1 MLQGLCYSKDKGL
14 RKIGNRTGVSR
25 AIKNQRNLLWV
36 DITAPTEDD
45 IDLMVETFK
54 FHQLAI
60 EDAIFPQNLPKI
72 DDYDDYLYIVLHEL
86 HFPDRITHKI
96 KTQELNIFFGK
107 NFVLTIHNE
116 PVPSIA
122 KVFQKCLSKTLSLQ
136 HGPGLL
142 LHSIIDQVVDN
153 YFPVVDH
160 IETKIE
166 DLEDQVLAG
175 ADQTVLEKIV
185 DLKKNVMTLRNFIV
199 PQRKILGVL
208 CRTNIPYI
216 KRSTSAYFRDV
227 YDHVVRI
234 SEMVD
239 TYRDVLNSTMDAYL
253 SVVSNRMNEIM
264 KTLTIITT
272 IMMPLSVIT
281 SFYGMN
287 LDMPE
292 LKWGINGYF
301 FAIGLMILSL
311 AGMISFLKRK
321 KWI

>member
-1 MLQGLCYSKDKGL
+1 MLHGLCYGKAKGL
-14 RKIGNRTGVSR
+14 QKIDDHAGVSKATKR
-25 AIKNQRNLLWV
+25 QGDLLWL
-36 DITAPTEDD
+36 DITNPSEDD

-86 HFPDRITHKI
+86 HFPDHITHEI

-116 PVPSIA
+116 ALPSIA
-122 KVFQKCLSKTLSLQ
+122 KLFQKCISKPISMQ
-136 HGPGLL
+136 QGSGFL
-142 LHSIIDQVVDN
+142 LHNIIDHVVDN

-208 CRTNIPYI
+208 CRSNIPNI

-272 IMMPLSVIT
+272 IMMPLTVIT

-287 LDMPE
+287 VKMPE
-292 LKWGINGYF
+292 FNWGINGYF
-301 FAIGLMILSL
+301 FAIGLMVLAL
-311 AGMISFLKRK
+311 AGMLIFLKRK